1 MPDLCFM
8 AYKNIC
14 LLLSFLCCV
23 QFVSAQTD
31 TIHKKK
37 LADKLV
43 ETSVKTND
51 SISNIQKSDSIRFHS
66 PKKATIYSAILPGLG
81 QAYNRKY
88 WKIPVI
94 YGLGGL
100 LTYFVVDNNKQ
111 YVNYKNAFKV
121 RLDDNPDTVD
131 PYVNVYSDDDL
142 RVLKNY
148 YRRNRDLAY
157 IGMGVTYILN
167 VIDAAVDAHLF
178 YFDVS
183 DDLTLRA
190 EPAVSPIHNTA
201 YAGVRLRLQLK

>member
-1 MPDLCFM
+1 MK
-8 AYKNIC
+8 YKKISF
-14 LLLSFLCCV
+14 LLLFICCV
-23 QFVSAQTD
+23 HWALAQTD
-31 TIHKKK
+31 STKKK

-43 ETSVKTND
+43 EAPVIVTDTTVSVAVKDTL
-51 SISNIQKSDSIRFHS
+51 SIIHS
-66 PKKATIYSAILPGLG
+66 PRKATIYSAILPGLG

-111 YVNYKNAFKV
+111 YVIYKNAFKD
-121 RLDDNPDTVD
+121 RLDGDPSTVD
-131 PYVNVYSDDDL
+131 PYVNIYSDDDL

-167 VIDAAVDAHLF
+167 IIDAAVDAHLF

-183 DDLTLRA
+183 DDLTLKA
-190 EPAVSPIHNTA
+190 EPAVAPIHNTA
-201 YAGVRLRLQLK
+201 FAGVRLTLQIK

>member
-1 MPDLCFM
+1 MVR
-8 AYKNIC
+8 KTI
-14 LLLSFLCCV
+14 SFLFFIVCYA
-23 QFVSAQTD
+23 QFACGQAD
-31 TIHKKK
+31 TIQKKK
-37 LADKLV
+37 LADRLT
-43 ETSVKTND
+43 EQGSVKGDTLTKSSVND
-51 SISNIQKSDSIRFHS
+51 SVKVLHS

-183 DDLTLRA
+183 DNLTLRA

-201 YAGVRLRLQLK
+201 YAGVRFTLQLK

>member
-1 MPDLCFM
+1 MARKKISILFFLVCF
-8 AYKNIC
+8 AP
-14 LLLSFLCCV
+14 LV
-23 QFVSAQTD
+23 WGQTD
-31 TIHKKK
+31 TIQKKK

-43 ETSVKTND
+43 EKSVKTND
-51 SISNIQKSDSIRFHS
+51 SISKIQKSDSIHFHS

-100 LTYFVVDNNKQ
+100 LTYFVVDNNRQ

-121 RLDDNPDTVD
+121 RLDDNPDTID

-157 IGMGVTYILN
+157 IGMGVTYVLN
-167 VIDAAVDAHLF
+167 IIDAAVDAHLF
-178 YFDVS
+178 FFDVS

-190 EPAVSPIHNTA
+190 EPSVSPVINNTA
-201 YAGVRLRLQLK
+201 FAGVRLTLQLK

>member
-1 MPDLCFM
+1 MK
-8 AYKNIC
+8 YKIISF
-14 LLLSFLCCV
+14 LLLFICCV
-23 QFVSAQTD
+23 HWALAQTD
-31 TIHKKK
+31 STKKK

-43 ETSVKTND
+43 EAPVIVTDTTVSVAVKDTL
-51 SISNIQKSDSIRFHS
+51 SIIHS
-66 PKKATIYSAILPGLG
+66 PRKATIYSAILPGLG

-111 YVNYKNAFKV
+111 YVIYKNAFKD
-121 RLDDNPDTVD
+121 RLDGDPSTVD
-131 PYVNVYSDDDL
+131 PYVNIYSDDDL

-167 VIDAAVDAHLF
+167 IIDAAVDAHLF

-183 DDLTLRA
+183 DDLTLKA
-190 EPAVSPIHNTA
+190 EPAVAPIHNTA
-201 YAGVRLRLQLK
+201 FAGVRLTLQIK